1 MRALE
6 AADIGSVKADRLWQ
20 VLTFFDRMLFC
31 PRPGGRTVRRGG
43 SKHRCSEPENES
55 GWSATLGDRIRLF
68 VAGEWA
74 ELWRETLR
82 VSYVVQES
90 RPSLESA
97 EKRRVQRVDALREE
111 GELARAAAVALP
123 SCDPLRSDDVLEK
136 LRDLFPHRPDG
147 DHASAKSGA
156 RLERRGARAHSC
168 RGSEGPPHV
177 TASLWPWSFRL
188 PLRALDDDP
197 RLR

>member
-6 AADIGSVKADRLWQ
+6 AADIGSVKADRLWK

-74 ELWRETLR
+74 KLWRETVR
-82 VSYVVQES
+82 VSFVVQES
-90 RPSLESA
+90 RTSL
-97 EKRRVQRVDALREE
+97 
-111 GELARAAAVALP
+111 
-123 SCDPLRSDDVLEK
+123 
-136 LRDLFPHRPDG
+136 
-147 DHASAKSGA
+147 
-156 RLERRGARAHSC
+156 
-168 RGSEGPPHV
+168 
-177 TASLWPWSFRL
+177 
-188 PLRALDDDP
+188 
-197 RLR
+197 